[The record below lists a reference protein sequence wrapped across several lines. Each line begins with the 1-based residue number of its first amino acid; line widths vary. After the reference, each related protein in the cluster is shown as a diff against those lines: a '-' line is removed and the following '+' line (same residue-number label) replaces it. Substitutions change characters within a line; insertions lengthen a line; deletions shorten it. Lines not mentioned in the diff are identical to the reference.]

1 MSAPEITGFTHLSHL
16 GSGGYSEVHLYEQH
30 RPRRQVAIKVIR
42 DALDDRQL
50 ERFAAEADTMASLA
64 EHPYIVPVLAADVT
78 ADGRPYL
85 VMRYFPPPDLG
96 ARVKVQPLTVAE
108 ALRTGIQIASAVETA
123 HRAGILHRD
132 IKPANILVSSYRTP
146 ALTDFGIAGT
156 LHQVDADDEVGVSIP
171 WSPPEIL
178 NGQSNG
184 SILTDVYSL
193 GATIWNLLTGRSPYR
208 SPDADTNSAVQIQ
221 ARIHQMPPPP
231 TGVEGVPPALDRLL
245 QQCLA
250 KNPAHRPAS
259 AMELAR
265 GLAAIEQAER
275 LSRTDIVVL
284 DALPATPAMPAAD
297 GAPGTVR
304 RPAVPIAGEG
314 VTTRSS
320 RAAVAATDPGAAPA
334 TQRRGQTPASPLEAP
349 ATTPENRHW
358 VAIAAAAVVVAGGI
372 TAALLLTGHGG
383 PASNGVPGGPQPT
396 PTADLEP
403 GMAPAS
409 TAPAPE
415 LGAAHREGRNV
426 IFPVVTHRTH
436 DVLRWYPGVE
446 GQPLGPERPVT
457 GSAITTPRRPGRTC
471 VTLLVIPAGSS
482 TPSGST
488 IQRCLTTR

>member
-1 MSAPEITGFTHLSHL
+1 MSAPEIPGFTHLSHL

-42 DALDDRQL
+42 DSLDDRQL

-96 ARVKVQPLTVAE
+96 ARVKRQPLTVAE

-184 SILTDVYSL
+184 SIATDVYSL

-208 SPDADTNSAVQIQ
+208 STDANTNSAVALQ
-221 ARIHQMPPPP
+221 ARIHQMAPPP
-231 TGVEGVPPALDRLL
+231 TGVEGVPAALDRLL

-259 AMELAR
+259 AMEVAR

-284 DALPATPAMPAAD
+284 DAAPAAPVVPVGD
-297 GAPGTVR
+297 APGTVR
-304 RPAVPIAGEG
+304 RPVVPGVDDDGPRTRARAGQVDAGSPDE
-314 VTTRSS
+314 VR
-320 RAAVAATDPGAAPA
+320 P
-334 TQRRGQTPASPLEAP
+334 TQRRGVVAAP
-349 ATTPENRHW
+349 AEAAAPRQASNRRW
-358 VAIAAAAVVVAGGI
+358 GLIAAAAVVVAGAV
-372 TAALLLTGHGG
+372 TAALMLSGSKG
-383 PASNGVPGGPQPT
+383 PPSSGPSGGPQPT
-396 PTADLEP
+396 PTADLGP
-403 GMAPAS
+403 GLTPATS
-409 TAPAPE
+409 GPAPE
-415 LGAAHREGRNV
+415 IGTPRLYGNKV
-426 IFPVVTHRTH
+426 VFPVITHGSH
-436 DVLRWYPGVE
+436 DVLRWYPGAE
-446 GQPLGPERPVT
+446 GQPLGAEQPVA
-457 GSAITTPRRPGRTC
+457 GDAIVTPRQAGRTC
-471 VTLLVIPAGSS
+471 VILLVIPPGAS
-482 TPSGST
+482 TPSQSP
-488 IQRCLTTR
+488 IPACMTTR